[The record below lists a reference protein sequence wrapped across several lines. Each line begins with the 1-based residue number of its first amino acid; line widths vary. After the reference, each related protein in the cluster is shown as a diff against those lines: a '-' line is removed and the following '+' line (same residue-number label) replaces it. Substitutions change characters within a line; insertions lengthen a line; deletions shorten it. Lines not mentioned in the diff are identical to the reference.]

1 MSRKPISGN
10 YIEVLFTVLVEGV
23 ERVAELDGVIRL
35 DSIVRCRP
43 WNSLPCKVWLI
54 RGELLAW
61 TGARTTRGRIGNAV
75 VAYDSDPAMPGH
87 AHFRSEWRGPDAT
100 QIRYGVQTDLAAC

>member
-1 MSRKPISGN
+1 VCAFQIIPCVRGASGMSSAILFYERLRVWRGGRAAVSRKPISGN

-35 DSIVRCRP
+35 DSSVRCRP

-54 RGELLAW
+54 LASCWPGRELGQRADAS
-61 TGARTTRGRIGNAV
+61 GTR
-75 VAYDSDPAMPGH
+75 
-87 AHFRSEWRGPDAT
+87 
-100 QIRYGVQTDLAAC
+100 